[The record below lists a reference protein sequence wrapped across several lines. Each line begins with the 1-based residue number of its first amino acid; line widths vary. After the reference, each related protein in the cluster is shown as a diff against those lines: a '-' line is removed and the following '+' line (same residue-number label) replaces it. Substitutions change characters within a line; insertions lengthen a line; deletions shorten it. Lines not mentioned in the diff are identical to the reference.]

1 MQPNQLKPAM
11 LAVLMGLSLNAQADT
26 STASLEQKLA
36 QLQQEMLALKQQLAE
51 EKSARVAQVTAQ
63 VDSAVKAAVA
73 DAPPAQSDT
82 TVGGYGELSYSNYK
96 DGSVKDQIDLNRF
109 VLFFGH
115 KFNDKLRM
123 YSEFEIEH
131 AIASKDDQ
139 GEAELEQAYIEYSLL
154 PQANFRAGLMLM
166 PLGILN
172 EKHEPPTYYGV
183 FRNEVE
189 TRIIPSTWREAGI
202 GLQGKVLDSAL
213 EYNVGI
219 SSGFDATKYE
229 GDASKAIKDMHGEAS
244 KAAANN
250 LAVYAGLNYR
260 QPGWLLGAG
269 LFTGNTAQDANGSGT
284 LVNAAALQGK
294 NARLTLWDIHGQ
306 YNIGDLALQ
315 ALYARGS
322 LGDTQAINDAVG
334 IVPGGTL
341 DAAPK
346 SFYGWYAQAAYAVWK
361 KDEMRLTPFARY
373 EKYNTQASVDTGYTA
388 NPLNDET
395 VATVGANFNLS
406 REVVLKADW
415 QNYKTDNLKDRFNL
429 GVGWMF

>member
-1 MQPNQLKPAM
+1 
-11 LAVLMGLSLNAQADT
+11 
-26 STASLEQKLA
+26 
-36 QLQQEMLALKQQLAE
+36 
-51 EKSARVAQVTAQ
+51 
-63 VDSAVKAAVA
+63 
-73 DAPPAQSDT
+73 
-82 TVGGYGELSYSNYK
+82 
-96 DGSVKDQIDLNRF
+96 LNRF

-131 AIASKDDQ
+131 AIASADDK
-139 GEAELEQAYIEYSLL
+139 GEAEIEQAYIEYSLL
-154 PQANFRAGLMLM
+154 PKVNLRAGLMLM

-189 TRIIPSTWREAGI
+189 TRIIPSTWREAGV
-202 GLQGKVLDSAL
+202 GLQGYLLDSAL

-219 SSGFDATKYE
+219 SSGFDASKYA
-229 GDASKAIKDMHGEAS
+229 GSAAYGIKDLHGEAS
-244 KAAANN
+244 QAAANN

-260 QPGWLLGAG
+260 QPGWLLGGG
-269 LFTGNTAQDANGSGT
+269 LFTGNTGQDGNGE
-284 LVNAAALQGK
+284 VPNAALKGV
-294 NARLTLWDIHGQ
+294 NARLTIMDVHGQ

-315 ALYARGS
+315 ALYARGM
-322 LGDTQAINDAVG
+322 LGDTQAINNAAG
-334 IVPGGTL
+334 IVPGSAL

-346 SFYGWYAQAAYAVWK
+346 SFYGWYGQAAYAVWK
-361 KDEMRLTPFARY
+361 KDEMRLTPFVRY
-373 EKYNTQASVDTGYTA
+373 ERYNTQASVDTGYTA

-395 VATVGANFNLS
+395 VATIGANFNLS